1 MQLGENAE
9 PLPLEKAQKIYR
21 KIWEA
26 YQDEQLDEA
35 VWNGLCSSPCWL
47 GQKKNGAL
55 VWARVDQLVLCDNE
69 AMRRLFDDRLT
80 WWAVQDLKDLAQELD
95 VSVVSQAEPVVSA
108 ILPNESFEEPTRIL
122 TNIWQYICWFLKDNA
137 PSSAPKV
144 YRVDSINVRYRIKG
158 VESSPDESI
167 CSWYWPERETLVL
180 TDRSGLGFEYE
191 LAEALVPYFQR
202 SSQTGKK
209 ITK

>member
-69 AMRRLFDDRLT
+69 AMRRLLMT
-80 WWAVQDLKDLAQELD
+80 V
-95 VSVVSQAEPVVSA
+95 
-108 ILPNESFEEPTRIL
+108 
-122 TNIWQYICWFLKDNA
+122 
-137 PSSAPKV
+137 
-144 YRVDSINVRYRIKG
+144 
-158 VESSPDESI
+158 
-167 CSWYWPERETLVL
+167 
-180 TDRSGLGFEYE
+180 
-191 LAEALVPYFQR
+191 
-202 SSQTGKK
+202 
-209 ITK
+209 